1 MKKTVTIISAVILSF
16 LCFSCN
22 NEQSLQSYL
31 VESQEKPN
39 FMSIDVPLSFI
50 KLRTNEVSNE
60 VSNEIKEAYKSI
72 QKVNLIGLP
81 YLNNEAAYE
90 VEKKTL
96 STILRNSKSFKNL
109 MRIDVK
115 GMNMSIYSNGDSDAI
130 DEVIVFGY
138 SEEIGVGVARILGKN
153 MNPAKIMQMVEYLKI
168 DPKHFNL
175 QQFNLSFK

>member
-130 DEVIVFGY
+130 DEVNCLWLF
-138 SEEIGVGVARILGKN
+138 
-153 MNPAKIMQMVEYLKI
+153 
-168 DPKHFNL
+168 
-175 QQFNLSFK
+175 

>member
-138 SEEIGVGVARILGKN
+138 SEEVGVGVARILGKN

-168 DPKHFNL
+168 DPKHFNF
-175 QQFNLSFK
+175 QRFNLSFK

>member
-1 MKKTVTIISAVILSF
+1 
-16 LCFSCN
+16 
-22 NEQSLQSYL
+22 
-31 VESQEKPN
+31 
-39 FMSIDVPLSFI
+39 MSIDVPLSFI

-130 DEVIVFGY
+130 DEVNCLWLF
-138 SEEIGVGVARILGKN
+138 
-153 MNPAKIMQMVEYLKI
+153 
-168 DPKHFNL
+168 
-175 QQFNLSFK
+175 